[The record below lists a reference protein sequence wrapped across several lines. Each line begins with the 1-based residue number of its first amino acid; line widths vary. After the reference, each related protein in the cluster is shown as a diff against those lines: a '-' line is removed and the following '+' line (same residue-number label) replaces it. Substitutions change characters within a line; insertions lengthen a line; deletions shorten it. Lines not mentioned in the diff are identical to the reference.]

1 MLKVVQ
7 ATFTIWIEDLAP
19 LSGRGVSPDLGRDLW
34 PEGSPRPQAAFAQ

>member
-19 LSGRGVSPDLGRDLW
+19 LSGRGVSPEGRDLW